1 MDALTASLCLMCPV
15 AKSAFMFDL
24 GEVGLAAVAGIGQ
37 EDPRGA
43 GDVGCPQTGGSRLNH
58 MDTFVDVCGYLGYL
72 ITMID

>member
-1 MDALTASLCLMCPV
+1 MDALTASLCLMSPV

-43 GDVGCPQTGGSRLNH
+43 GDVGCPQTGRGRFNH
-58 MDTFVDVCGYLGYL
+58 RDTFVDVCGYLGYL
-72 ITMID
+72 SHND